1 MKSRRTIYPL
11 LMIFALMAVSVCGCT
26 KKAVPPPP
34 APGYG
39 PESGAAGGEGGPG
52 GGLSDE
58 ARWRKLGI
66 TSEAQKREFLDRAA
80 AFENQD
86 VYFNYDAYTISP
98 PAKKILDD
106 KIAFLKR
113 YPAVSVTIEGN
124 CDERGTEEYN
134 LALGERRATA
144 AKQYIMNAGGGNF
157 QLNTVSY
164 GKERPVSTGHTEAS
178 WAKNRR
184 DHFALKY

>member
-1 MKSRRTIYPL
+1 MKSKRGIYPL
-11 LMIFALMAVSVCGCT
+11 LMILAFVAVSTCGCT

-34 APGYG
+34 GYG
-39 PESGAAGGEGGPG
+39 PESGAGQGGAAGGMGVNG
-52 GGLSDE
+52 D
-58 ARWRKLGI
+58 RWRRLGI
-66 TSEAQKREFLDRAA
+66 TTEAQKKEFQDRAA

-86 VYFNYDAYTISP
+86 VYFDYDAYSVSE
-98 PAKKILDD
+98 PARKILDD

-134 LALGERRATA
+134 LALGERRADA
-144 AKQYIMNAGGGNF
+144 AKHYIMNSGGGSF
-157 QLNTVSY
+157 HLATVSY
-164 GKERPVSTGHTEAS
+164 GKERPVATGHDEAS
-178 WAKNRR
+178 YAKNRR

>member
-1 MKSRRTIYPL
+1 MKSRKGIYLVL
-11 LMIFALMAVSVCGCT
+11 LIFALAAMSACT

-39 PESGAAGGEGGPG
+39 PESGVGAPGAQGGMEG
-52 GGLSDE
+52 DE

-66 TSEAQKREFLDRAA
+66 SSEAQKREFLDRAA

-86 VYFNYDAYTISP
+86 VYFDYDAYTLSA
-98 PAKKILDD
+98 PAKKTLDD
-106 KIAFLKR
+106 KIAFLKK
-113 YPAVSVTIEGN
+113 YSAVSVTIEGN

-134 LALGERRATA
+134 LALGERRANA
-144 AKQYIMNAGGGNF
+144 AKQYVLTSGGGNF

-164 GKERPVSTGHTEAS
+164 GKERPVSTGHDEAAY
-178 WAKNRR
+178 AKNRR

>member
-1 MKSRRTIYPL
+1 MKNRRSIYPL
-11 LMIFALMAVSVCGCT
+11 LIIFALAVISVSGCT

-39 PESGAAGGEGGPG
+39 PESGIGGRGPSGGMEGN
-52 GGLSDE
+52 E
-58 ARWRKLGI
+58 AKWAKLGI
-66 TSEAQKREFLDRAA
+66 TSEAQKREFLERAA

-86 VYFNYDAYTISP
+86 VYFDYDAYTISE

-134 LALGERRATA
+134 LALGERRANS
-144 AKQYIMNAGGGNF
+144 AKEYILHAGGGNF
-157 QLNTVSY
+157 QLGTVSY
-164 GKERPVSTGHTEAS
+164 GKERPMDSGHGEAS

>member
-1 MKSRRTIYPL
+1 MKIRRSIYPL
-11 LMIFALMAVSVCGCT
+11 LIIFALMAVSVFGCT
-26 KKAVPPPP
+26 KKTVPPPP

-39 PESGAAGGEGGPG
+39 PESGAAGEGGAG
-52 GGLSDE
+52 GMEGDQ
-58 ARWRKLGI
+58 AKWRKLGI

-86 VYFNYDAYTISP
+86 VYFDYDAYTISD

-106 KIAFLKR
+106 KIAFLKK
-113 YPAVSVTIEGN
+113 YPAVTVTIEGN
-124 CDERGTEEYN
+124 CDQRGTEEYN

-144 AKQYIMNAGGGNF
+144 AKQYITTAGGGNF

-164 GKERPVSTGHTEAS
+164 GKERPLSTGHDEAA